1 MKKIILILLL
11 LFSPCLLTAKEYE
24 YELPYHTD
32 VRLNFS
38 ETAHLG
44 SAFLTEE
51 WGPRNFVQI
60 IFCGI
65 DSNNNIRFVRSYRY
79 NGSKIII
86 NLIFKLDSQK
96 HIFLE
101 MLLTTVEIAISP
113 VNSSYIKIKL
123 FPNKYIKKP

>member
-1 MKKIILILLL
+1 MRKIILILLL
-11 LFSPCLLTAKEYE
+11 FFSPCLLTAKEYK

-65 DSNNNIRFVRSYRY
+65 DSNNNVRFVRSYQY
-79 NGSKIII
+79 NGSKITI
-86 NLIFKLDSQK
+86 NLIFKFVPQE

-101 MLLTTVEIAISP
+101 MLLTTVEIGISP
-113 VNSSYIKIKL
+113 INSSCIKIKL
-123 FPNKYIKKP
+123 FPNEYIKEP